1 MVTKLHKHMG
11 AMIRKNVIASLLPEQ
26 SIRISPFWYAL
37 GNMLPDMCWLPVTHP
52 HFEARSAS
60 YIRKKLE
67 LSLNKHR
74 RQELDQLIVSPIFS
88 LRLGI
93 VSHYLC
99 DFFCVAHQGY
109 GINGAKRHLDYEHDM
124 RDYFYEHKAEI
135 EELCRFNPNT
145 DNIQSSL
152 SAVEATSDSLLELFE
167 NWHEEYRISQSAFLQ
182 DFNDF
187 QISASEQTDAFM
199 TDILTAI
206 ECCTSLF
213 CAFAE
218 PAKTPVPAFV
228 QAD

>member
-1 MVTKLHKHMG
+1 MG
-11 AMIRKNVIASLLPEQ
+11 AMIRKNVIAALPKEQ

-52 HFEARSAS
+52 HFEARSAAF
-60 YIRKKLE
+60 IRVKLD

-74 RQELDQLIVSPIFS
+74 RHDLDQLIVSPIFS

-99 DFFCVAHQGY
+99 DFFCVAHQGR

-135 EELCRFNPNT
+135 EELCRFTPK
-145 DNIQSSL
+145 SSDA
-152 SAVEATSDSLLELFE
+152 SAKAATSDSLVELFE
-167 NWHEEYRISQSAFLQ
+167 IWHDKYSVSQSGFLRE
-182 DFNDF
+182 FNNF
-187 QISASEQTDAFM
+187 QISAAEQREAFI
-199 TDILTAI
+199 TDIQTAI

-218 PAKTPVPAFV
+218 PAPVPVPVTVLIPVIIGEAERF
-228 QAD
+228 